1 VKLVSPVSPNPCF
14 GGLILETNKTKAPV
28 FNVRVDG
35 NYGEFVLE
43 PLERGFGVTLG
54 NPVRRILLSSI
65 PGTAVTSVYI
75 EDVLHEFS
83 TISGVKEDA
92 MQLILNL
99 KELVVKFHNMGTG
112 PKTLT
117 LRANKAGEVYARD
130 LECPADTEVVN
141 PDLYLATLEDKG
153 KLVMEIRVDEGVG
166 YVPAEKHGLKDRI
179 SSIPVDALYT
189 PVKRVAYQVEDT
201 RLGQRTDLDKLT
213 FRVWTDGSVSPESA
227 VQHAVGILRDQL
239 GYFDQNPQVVRT
251 EQAARPV
258 AAPSSAPVHTPAPAQ
273 TNVEG
278 GLTLEDLGLTT
289 RVLHNLKEEGI
300 ESIESLMALEER
312 ELKKVPGI
320 GDRSLQ
326 EIKDCLL
333 QHGLV
338 MRD

>member
-1 VKLVSPVSPNPCF
+1 M
-14 GGLILETNKTKAPV
+14 ETTKTKAPV

-54 NPVRRILLSSI
+54 NPLRRILLSSI

-83 TISGVKEDA
+83 TIPGIKEDA
-92 MQLILNL
+92 IQLILNL
-99 KELVVKFHNMGTG
+99 KELVVRLANPGTG

-117 LRANKAGEVYARD
+117 LRANGSKVVHARD
-130 LECPADTEVVN
+130 LECPPDAEIVN

-153 KLVMEIRVDEGVG
+153 KLVMEIRVDEGIG
-166 YVPAEKHGLKDRI
+166 YVPAEKHGIKDRI

-189 PVKRVAYQVEDT
+189 PVRRVAYQVEDT

-213 FRVWTDGSVSPESA
+213 LRVWTDGSVSPMETL
-227 VQHAVGILRDQL
+227 QQAVGILRDQL
-239 GYFDQNPQVVRT
+239 GFFDQNPVMRVET
-251 EQAARPV
+251 AKPAAV
-258 AAPSSAPVHTPAPAQ
+258 AAPVATAPAAAPS
-273 TNVEG
+273 TAAAAPAAGKGV
-278 GLTLEDLGLTT
+278 GLILDDLGLTT

-300 ESIESLMALEER
+300 ESVESLLALSER

-326 EIKDCLL
+326 EIKDCLA
-333 QHGLV
+333 QHGLT

>member
-1 VKLVSPVSPNPCF
+1 M
-14 GGLILETNKTKAPV
+14 ETTKTKAPV

-54 NPVRRILLSSI
+54 NPLRRILLSSI

-83 TISGVKEDA
+83 TIPGVKEDA
-92 MQLILNL
+92 IQLILNL
-99 KELVVKFHNMGTG
+99 KELVVRFATPGTG

-117 LRANKAGEVYARD
+117 LRAQGPKVVYARD
-130 LECPADTEVVN
+130 LEVGPDAEIVN
-141 PDLYLATLEDKG
+141 PDLYLATLEEKG
-153 KLVMEIRVDEGVG
+153 KLVMEVRVDEGIG
-166 YVPAEKHGLKDRI
+166 YVPAEKHGIKDRI

-189 PVKRVAYQVEDT
+189 PVRRVAYQVEDT

-213 FRVWTDGSVSPESA
+213 LRVWTDGSVSPMEV
-227 VQHAVGILRDQL
+227 VQQSVGILRDQL
-239 GYFDQNPQVVRT
+239 SFFDQNPVMRVET
-251 EQAARPV
+251 SKPAPVAAAPV
-258 AAPSSAPVHTPAPAQ
+258 AAPAAPAA
-273 TNVEG
+273 VPVAAVPMSKG
-278 GLTLEDLGLTT
+278 VGLTLDDLGLTT

-300 ESIESLMALEER
+300 ESVESLLALSER

-326 EIKDCLL
+326 EIKDCLA

-338 MRD
+338 MKD